1 MEKWTTPTK
10 TIYQPLE
17 PPVSRNR
24 PKCGKNLREFIPPG
38 TYPERGVRFAA
49 CEDTNCAGGGTILTN
64 DTKCFTCYRVI
75 PVGTPC
81 PSLRVEDKSEL
92 RPGWDDTVAGEALR
106 VVGEDGSTSGAVGVL
121 AGGETH
127 STFRIST
134 RRYEDPQVLP
144 ALRAVA
150 GDRRFQRLLNY
161 LAVGRQC

>member
-1 MEKWTTPTK
+1 MQQCSSSNWKRDEELLTFILDP
-10 TIYQPLE
+10 
-17 PPVSRNR
+17 SRET
-24 PKCGKNLREFIPPG
+24 G
-38 TYPERGVRFAA
+38 
-49 CEDTNCAGGGTILTN
+49 
-64 DTKCFTCYRVI
+64 
-75 PVGTPC
+75 
-81 PSLRVEDKSEL
+81 

>member
-1 MEKWTTPTK
+1 MGCGGRLATNQLRTTQTYSSLVAAIGKRTK
-10 TIYQPLE
+10 ELLTFILDPW
-17 PPVSRNR
+17 
-24 PKCGKNLREFIPPG
+24 RETG
-38 TYPERGVRFAA
+38 
-49 CEDTNCAGGGTILTN
+49 
-64 DTKCFTCYRVI
+64 
-75 PVGTPC
+75 
-81 PSLRVEDKSEL
+81 

-150 GDRRFQRLLNY
+150 GDRRFQRLVDCLGWSRPFLQNGSRAGP
-161 LAVGRQC
+161 LLGRADEGGSSPVRSGTATNTC